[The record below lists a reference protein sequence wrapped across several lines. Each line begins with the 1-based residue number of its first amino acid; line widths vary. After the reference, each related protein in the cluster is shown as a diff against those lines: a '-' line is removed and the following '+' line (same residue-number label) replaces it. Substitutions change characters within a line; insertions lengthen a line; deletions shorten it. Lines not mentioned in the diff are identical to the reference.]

1 MGWSDDIVTTY
12 LDKDILLPA
21 IGQGALG
28 IECRSDDVELLE
40 LLSKVHNQAV
50 ANCVTAERTF
60 LSAMDVV
67 VKYLLEG
74 MQLIRKM
81 VKLNLLG

>member
-12 LDKDILLPA
+12 LDKDILLPT

-50 ANCVTAERTF
+50 ANCVTERTF
-60 LSAMDVV
+60 LSLWMVV

>member
-12 LDKDILLPA
+12 LDKDILLP

-50 ANCVTAERTF
+50 V
-60 LSAMDVV
+60 
-67 VKYLLEG
+67 
-74 MQLIRKM
+74 
-81 VKLNLLG
+81 

>member
-12 LDKDILLPA
+12 LDKDILLPT

-50 ANCVTAERTF
+50 ANVTVKEHSFR
-60 LSAMDVV
+60 LWMVV

>member
-12 LDKDILLPA
+12 LDKDILLPT

-50 ANCVTAERTF
+50 ANVLR
-60 LSAMDVV
+60 
-67 VKYLLEG
+67 
-74 MQLIRKM
+74 
-81 VKLNLLG
+81 

>member
-50 ANCVTAERTF
+50 ANCYLKRTF
-60 LSAMDVV
+60 LSLWMVV

>member
-50 ANCVTAERTF
+50 AVLCY
-60 LSAMDVV
+60 S
-67 VKYLLEG
+67 
-74 MQLIRKM
+74 
-81 VKLNLLG
+81 